1 MNSALPKQIMNS
13 LIVMKVK
20 QSVYIKREDDV
31 VNKNIK
37 LNDVKKMTIKAKKS

>member
-1 MNSALPKQIMNS
+1 MNS

-20 QSVYIKREDDV
+20 QGVYIKREDDV

>member
-1 MNSALPKQIMNS
+1 MNS